1 MTALIM
7 NRLELFRLFEKEG
20 VSPNRYSLHGELLP
34 DRIVLYEN
42 YDRWEVFYFD
52 ERGKK
57 NILKVCR
64 SEESACEY
72 IHQELLTAMFADS
85 SIYFSQIPK
94 FLLHTMEHIQENGIL
109 ETAIRVWMDS
119 IIENEKALPEN
130 VTTIIFEIKESIELD
145 RYTINFWG
153 VNNFNIINGIAN
165 FVVSYIPFHDWISIK
180 GVGKIGFE
188 MKLAQIIE
196 ELFSSNNIHYNSF
209 FQGKSLY
216 MVFKGRILG
225 KSLGMVSNYASNT

>member
-20 VSPNRYSLHGELLP
+20 VSPNRYSLYGELLP

-72 IHQELLTAMFADS
+72 IH
-85 SIYFSQIPK
+85 
-94 FLLHTMEHIQENGIL
+94 
-109 ETAIRVWMDS
+109 
-119 IIENEKALPEN
+119 
-130 VTTIIFEIKESIELD
+130 
-145 RYTINFWG
+145 
-153 VNNFNIINGIAN
+153 
-165 FVVSYIPFHDWISIK
+165 
-180 GVGKIGFE
+180 
-188 MKLAQIIE
+188 
-196 ELFSSNNIHYNSF
+196 
-209 FQGKSLY
+209 
-216 MVFKGRILG
+216 
-225 KSLGMVSNYASNT
+225 